1 MQVDSCALLLFL
13 FRKLKWIFPLIFIHY
28 IVNFYVH
35 MCFSHH
41 SPHPHPSSQLIN
53 FPISKQITAI
63 CDCDKFTSIY
73 VLLKLYLISVVIW
86 LALLRIML
94 ILLTKIRFVTFNTN
108 LCQLRTTITYDV
120 SFIPPSLTILPL
132 LLCNT
137 DDIIAIF
144 LVCDG
149 RIVVMVLTK
158 YFIIVI
164 KLMIPWYSILTKI
177 LKELI
182 FMILMMCLYLAYSF
196 GVIMTILLIQILNTI
211 SQLCHFIPIWVPFLV
226 IVMSNDTERNPGDNN
241 LFTFCNWNLNSL
253 TKDNFGRLNLLEAHN
268 SLFNYDIISL
278 CETNLN
284 DTIELPIN
292 PLNGFNSIY
301 SHHPSGNK
309 RGGVALFYKENLPLF
324 ERNDLSFD
332 ECIVTEI
339 HIGRK
344 KVFFTVIYRSPNDKA
359 GSPEFER
366 FLKDLENLYT
376 KIKYENPYVMFFTG
390 DFNAHSQNWWPDGN
404 TNNEGIAIDN
414 LSSALDLNQIICE
427 PTNFEEKKNPSC
439 IDLIF
444 CDQPNIIVD
453 SGVRSSLDPFCKHQI
468 TYCNINFN
476 MPSAPSYMRKV
487 WHYKRANTLLI
498 RRTLSEFPW
507 HDHLNNHD
515 PNWQVEFF

>member
-1 MQVDSCALLLFL
+1 
-13 FRKLKWIFPLIFIHY
+13 
-28 IVNFYVH
+28 
-35 MCFSHH
+35 MCICVSLHH

-108 LCQLRTTITYDV
+108 ICQLRTTITYDV

-182 FMILMMCLYLAYSF
+182 FMILMMCLYLTYSF

-241 LFTFCNWNLNSL
+241 LFTFCNWNLNS
-253 TKDNFGRLNLLEAHN
+253 N
-268 SLFNYDIISL
+268 
-278 CETNLN
+278 
-284 DTIELPIN
+284 
-292 PLNGFNSIY
+292 
-301 SHHPSGNK
+301 
-309 RGGVALFYKENLPLF
+309 
-324 ERNDLSFD
+324 
-332 ECIVTEI
+332 
-339 HIGRK
+339 
-344 KVFFTVIYRSPNDKA
+344 
-359 GSPEFER
+359 
-366 FLKDLENLYT
+366 
-376 KIKYENPYVMFFTG
+376 
-390 DFNAHSQNWWPDGN
+390 
-404 TNNEGIAIDN
+404 
-414 LSSALDLNQIICE
+414 
-427 PTNFEEKKNPSC
+427 
-439 IDLIF
+439 
-444 CDQPNIIVD
+444 
-453 SGVRSSLDPFCKHQI
+453 
-468 TYCNINFN
+468 
-476 MPSAPSYMRKV
+476 
-487 WHYKRANTLLI
+487 
-498 RRTLSEFPW
+498 
-507 HDHLNNHD
+507 
-515 PNWQVEFF
+515 